1 MHSNYQRI
9 EVILVDNASRDGSL
23 ELAVDRFGLDTR
35 LVVVRLH
42 HDFGAASGRNI
53 GAARAKGNYILFL
66 DEDVELGPLCIEQFV
81 EAMDEN
87 RGGPVG
93 AVGMSKFPGFYMD
106 YLGNEVHTV
115 ERGKTGALERRA
127 TEVFGVYA
135 CACMVRKDVF
145 HSVGGFDPDFFVL
158 REDTDLCWRIHLAGY
173 RVLSIPR
180 ARVYHRGRKSHTVGR
195 GPRSLYLT
203 TRNRIIM
210 LAKNYGSTNVM
221 LFVPLA
227 VVLSIVGAVLLS
239 FACKLEDFK
248 GIVRALTW
256 SVGHSGSIMT
266 KRLVTQRQR
275 AIPDALLMSTGLIR
289 KPNFGL
295 LFDNIRNR

>member
-1 MHSNYQRI
+1 
-9 EVILVDNASRDGSL
+9 L
-23 ELAVDRFGLDTR
+23 ELAADRFGSDAR
-35 LVVVRLH
+35 LAVVRLH
-42 HDFGAASGRNI
+42 HDFGAAFGRNI
-53 GAARAKGNYILFL
+53 GAARAKGDYILFL

-81 EAMDEN
+81 EAMGEN

-93 AVGMSKFPGFYMD
+93 AVGMSKVPGFYMD

-115 ERGKTGALERRA
+115 ERGKTGALERRD

-158 REDTDLCWRIHLAGY
+158 REDTDLCWRIRLAGY
-173 RVLSIPR
+173 RVLSIPY
-180 ARVYHRGRKSHTVGR
+180 AKVHHRGRKSHTVGR

-210 LAKNYGSTNVM
+210 LTKNYGWTNVL

-227 VVLSIVGAVLLS
+227 VILSIVGGVLLL
-239 FACKLEDFK
+239 FASKLGDFK
-248 GIVRALTW
+248 GIVKALSW
-256 SVGHSGSIMT
+256 SVGHSGGIMA
-266 KRLVTQRQR
+266 KRLATQRQR
-275 AIPDALLMSTGLIR
+275 VIPDALLTSTGLIQ
-289 KPNFGL
+289 KPNFRL